1 MAENIPRD
9 SILNKNMPVPT
20 QGIVGKVPPQALD
33 LEEAVLGA
41 MMLEK
46 EQAVKVLDI
55 LDEDYFYSSA
65 NQAIFA
71 AIKSIFEAGA
81 APIDILT
88 VTEELRKM
96 GMLDVVGGAYYI
108 SQLTNRVAS
117 TAHSEYHAH
126 IITQKF
132 IQRKLISVCD
142 EIKAKAFDEKTDALG
157 LLDEAE
163 REMYEIKNKSLKR
176 SYDSIS
182 DLLNKAIN
190 QIEDNKGNDDG
201 LTGVGSGFIDLDRI
215 TAGWQKSDLIILAAR
230 PGMGKTAFAL
240 SLLRNAAIQF
250 EKPVAIFS
258 LEMSSVQLVT
268 RLISA
273 ETGLSGDKL
282 KKGQLEEHEWHQLN
296 SKISGLSKAKIF
308 IDDTAG
314 IPIFDFRAKCRRLKS
329 QFDIQMVIVDYLQL
343 ITTDDKAHGNREQ
356 QISHISKSLKMLAK
370 ELEIPVIALS
380 QLSREVEK
388 RPDKRPMLSDLRESG
403 SIEQDADIV
412 SFIYRPEYYKV
423 VEGENGED
431 LRGVAEIIIAKHRN
445 GETDTARLKWI
456 GHLAKFDNLSHSDY
470 DLGVDEGNQF
480 LTLGSKMNEL
490 GGGDNSF
497 PSMDMPLLDPP
508 DEGDPF

>member
-1 MAENIPRD
+1 VVENILKEKYLSKRGVA
-9 SILNKNMPVPT
+9 NT
-20 QGIVGKVPPQALD
+20 QEMVGKIPPQSLE

-46 EQAVKVLDI
+46 EQAIKVLDI
-55 LDEDYFYSSA
+55 LDEDYFYSEA
-65 NQAIFA
+65 NKAIFT
-71 AIKSIFEAGA
+71 AIKTIFDLGA

-88 VTEELRKM
+88 VTEELRKL
-96 GMLDVVGGAYYI
+96 GMLEVVGGAYYV
-108 SQLTNRVAS
+108 SQLTNRVSSA
-117 TAHSEYHAH
+117 AHSEYHAH
-126 IITQKF
+126 IITQKY

-142 EIKAKAFDEKTDALG
+142 DIKAKAYDEKSDALA
-157 LLDEAE
+157 LLDQAE
-163 REMYEIKNKSLKR
+163 MEMYEIKNKSLKR

-190 QIEDNKGNDDG
+190 QIEENKGNGDG
-201 LTGVGSGFIDLDRI
+201 LTGVGSGFIDLDNI
-215 TAGWQKSDLIILAAR
+215 TAGWQKSDLVILAAR

-240 SLLRNAAIQF
+240 ALLRNAAIMF

-273 ETGLSGDKL
+273 ETGISGDKL

-296 SKISGLSKAKIF
+296 SKITQLSKAQIF

-314 IPIFDFRAKCRRLKS
+314 GPIFDFRAKCRRLKS

-356 QISHISKSLKMLAK
+356 QISHISKSLKNLAK

-380 QLSREVEK
+380 QLSRAVEQ

-412 SFIYRPEYYKV
+412 SFIYRPEYYKIT
-423 VEGENGED
+423 ENEAGQD

-445 GETDTARLKWI
+445 GETNTAKLKWI
-456 GHLAKFDNLSHSDY
+456 GNLAKFDNLDHSDF
-470 DLGVDEGNQF
+470 DIGINPDGQ
-480 LTLGSKMNEL
+480 TRTMPSKLNSSLNEPP
-490 GGGDNSF
+490 GIEIA
-497 PSMDMPLLDPP
+497 PMDP
-508 DEGDPF
+508 DDDDMF

>member
-1 MAENIPRD
+1 MAENV
-9 SILNKNMPVPT
+9 LNEKYLT
-20 QGIVGKVPPQALD
+20 KRGAGIMQESVGKLPPQALD

-46 EQAVKVLDI
+46 EQAIKVLDI
-55 LDEDYFYSSA
+55 LDSDYFYSEA
-65 NQAIFA
+65 NKA
-71 AIKSIFEAGA
+71 IFEAVKNIFDLGA

-88 VTEELRKM
+88 VIEELRKM
-96 GMLDVVGGAYYI
+96 GMLEVVGGAYYV
-108 SQLTNRVAS
+108 SQLTNRVSSA
-117 TAHSEYHAH
+117 AHSEYHAH
-126 IITQKF
+126 IITQKY

-142 EIKAKAFDEKTDALG
+142 DIKAKAYDDKSDALA
-157 LLDEAE
+157 LLDLAE

-182 DLLNKAIN
+182 DLLNKAID
-190 QIEDNKGNDDG
+190 QIEENKGNGDG
-201 LTGVGSGFIDLDRI
+201 LTGVGSGFIDLDNI
-215 TAGWQKSDLIILAAR
+215 TAGWQKSDLVILAAR

-240 SLLRNAAIQF
+240 ALLRNAAIMF

-273 ETGLSGDKL
+273 ETGISGEKL

-296 SKISGLSKAKIF
+296 SKITQLSKAKIF

-356 QISHISKSLKMLAK
+356 QISHISKSLKNLAK

-380 QLSREVEK
+380 QLSRAVEQ

-412 SFIYRPEYYKV
+412 SFIYRPEYYKIT
-423 VEGENGED
+423 EDESGQD

-445 GETDTARLKWI
+445 GETSTAKLKWI
-456 GHLAKFDNLSHSDY
+456 GNLAKFDNLIQNDFN
-470 DLGVDEGNQF
+470 LGISEDGQMRTLSSKINNPSSEPPGMELPPMDPLDDE
-480 LTLGSKMNEL
+480 
-490 GGGDNSF
+490 
-497 PSMDMPLLDPP
+497 
-508 DEGDPF
+508 PF

>member
-1 MAENIPRD
+1 MAENVIKEKYTTKRGG
-9 SILNKNMPVPT
+9 LTT
-20 QGIVGKVPPQALD
+20 QETIGKLPPQALD

-46 EQAVKVLDI
+46 EQAIKVLDI
-55 LDEDYFYSSA
+55 LDSDYFYSEA
-65 NQAIFA
+65 NKAIFEA
-71 AIKSIFEAGA
+71 VKSIFDLGA

-88 VTEELRKM
+88 VVEELRKA
-96 GMLDVVGGAYYI
+96 GMLEVVGGAYYV
-108 SQLTNRVAS
+108 SQLTNRVSSA
-117 TAHSEYHAH
+117 AHSEYHAH
-126 IITQKF
+126 IITQKY

-142 EIKAKAFDEKTDALG
+142 EIKAQAYDDKSDALA
-157 LLDEAE
+157 LLDLAE

-182 DLLNKAIN
+182 DLLNKAID
-190 QIEDNKGNDDG
+190 QIEENKGNGDG
-201 LTGVGSGFIDLDRI
+201 LTGVGSGFIDLDNI
-215 TAGWQKSDLIILAAR
+215 TAGWQKSDLVILAAR

-240 SLLRNAAIQF
+240 ALLRNAAIMF

-258 LEMSSVQLVT
+258 LEMSSIQLVT

-273 ETGLSGDKL
+273 ETGISGEKL

-296 SKISGLSKAKIF
+296 SKITQLSKAKIF

-356 QISHISKSLKMLAK
+356 QISHISKSLKNLAK

-380 QLSREVEK
+380 QLSRAVEQ

-412 SFIYRPEYYKV
+412 SFIYRPEYYKIT
-423 VEGENGED
+423 EDESGQD

-445 GETDTARLKWI
+445 GETSTAKLKWI
-456 GHLAKFDNLSHSDY
+456 GNLAKFDNLIQNDY
-470 DLGVDEGNQF
+470 NLGISEDGQMRTMSSKINSSSAEPPGFEMPPMDPMEDE
-480 LTLGSKMNEL
+480 
-490 GGGDNSF
+490 
-497 PSMDMPLLDPP
+497 
-508 DEGDPF
+508 PF